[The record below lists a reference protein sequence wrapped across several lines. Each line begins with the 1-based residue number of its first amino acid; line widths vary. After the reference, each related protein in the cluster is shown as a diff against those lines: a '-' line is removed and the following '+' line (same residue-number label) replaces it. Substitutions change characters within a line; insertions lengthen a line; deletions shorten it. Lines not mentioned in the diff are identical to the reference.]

1 MYLGELLQ
9 SRNNNLDLF
18 RVIAAVL
25 VIYGH
30 VPLFV
35 PNQATQDFVYDM
47 LRFDYSGSL
56 AVKFFFML
64 SGLLVTQSLL
74 LRRAIK
80 PFLIK
85 RAARIFPG
93 LIVCLLV
100 SVFVVGMVLTSLKTS
115 AYLQHPQ
122 TWNYLLRNS
131 LLFSLQWNL
140 PGVFE
145 NANTSVVNGSLWTL
159 PIEVLCY
166 ISLAAYSV
174 TAMRY
179 SKRLASLLLLVPIGV
194 FLIENPLV
202 LNYFAAFND
211 ALMLGGCFCIGTF
224 FALYQQ
230 QIAINAK
237 GVALG
242 AIALALLWSS
252 PLQMLCFYCVFF
264 YVCLYLSSTGI
275 VNRYLKIPGDPSYGI
290 YIYGFVIQHLV
301 AQLLPNQS
309 LIVNQWGAVL
319 IALPVGYLSWYCVE
333 RPALS
338 WAKNRFANRSQAECE
353 GIVPSREKWP

>member
-1 MYLGELLQ
+1 MRLNQLLQ
-9 SRNNNLDLF
+9 PHNNNLDLF
-18 RVIAAVL
+18 RVMAAVL

-30 VPLFV
+30 APAFL
-35 PNQATQDFVYDM
+35 PNEISSDFVYDFVH
-47 LRFDYSGSL
+47 FDYTGSL

-64 SGLLVTQSLL
+64 SGLLVTQSLV
-74 LRRAIK
+74 LRPAIK
-80 PFLIK
+80 PFLLK

-100 SVFVVGMVLTSLKTS
+100 SVFVVGMLLTSLNTS

-122 TWNYLLRNS
+122 TWNYLLHNS

-145 NANTSVVNGSLWTL
+145 NANTSIVNGSLWTL
-159 PIEVLCY
+159 PLEVLCY
-166 ISLAAYSV
+166 ISLAAFSV

-179 SKRLASLLLLVPIGV
+179 SKRFASILLLVPIGAL
-194 FLIENPLV
+194 LIENPLV

-211 ALMLGGCFCIGTF
+211 ALMLGGCFCIGIF

-264 YVCLYLSSTGI
+264 YVCLYLSSTRI
-275 VNRYLKIPGDPSYGI
+275 FTRYLRIPGDPSYGI

-301 AQLLPNQS
+301 AHFFPNQS
-309 LIVNQWGAVL
+309 LMVNQWVAVL
-319 IALPVGYLSWYCVE
+319 IALAVGYLSWYLVE
-333 RPALS
+333 QPAIL
-338 WAKNRFANRSQAECE
+338 WAKKITKPEH
-353 GIVPSREKWP
+353 

>member
-30 VPLFV
+30 APLFV

-64 SGLLVTQSLL
+64 SGLLVTQSLMVHP
-74 LRRAIK
+74 AIK

-93 LIVCLLV
+93 LILCLLV
-100 SVFVVGMVLTSLKTS
+100 SVFIVGLSVTSLSAT
-115 AYLQHPQ
+115 AYLQHSQ
-122 TWNYLLRNS
+122 TWNYLLHNAS
-131 LLFSLQWNL
+131 LLSLQWEL

-145 NANTSVVNGSLWTL
+145 NANTTTVNGSLWTL
-159 PIEVLCY
+159 PLEVICY
-166 ISLAAYSV
+166 ICLALFFATVVRLHRTFSA
-174 TAMRY
+174 AM
-179 SKRLASLLLLVPIGV
+179 
-194 FLIENPLV
+194 LV
-202 LNYFAAFND
+202 LVVGIIFCGESALPNYLLRFKE

-237 GVALG
+237 GIALG

-264 YVCLYLSSTGI
+264 YVCLYLSSTRI

-290 YIYGFVIQHLV
+290 YIYGFIIQHLV
-301 AQLLPNQS
+301 THIFPNQS
-309 LIVNQWGAVL
+309 LMVNQWVAVL
-319 IALPVGYLSWYCVE
+319 IALPVGYLSWYLVE
-333 RPALS
+333 QPAIL
-338 WAKNRFANRSQAECE
+338 WAKKITKPEH
-353 GIVPSREKWP
+353 